1 MRIASSFSIRS
12 GVNRQGFSLVEV
24 VLAIG
29 VLAVAITALLGLLGP
44 TLMAVKNVVDTNKA
58 TASMGSIDSFI
69 QDQTPFN
76 TVYGWLDGADAIE
89 SLYVITVQDDL
100 DSVNT
105 RTVVLPEG
113 ELEASPDRQ
122 NIIGTSF
129 LVNLSKS
136 RLLDGQV
143 VAFPT
148 DTNPT
153 PPVYEYGANRG
164 AALPADPNDF
174 ALAYIPILVEIYRV
188 NIAPSGPLPD
198 PEVDA
203 NENNLILTYT
213 TAKNR

>member
-1 MRIASSFSIRS
+1 MRIASSFSIRP
-12 GVNRQGFSLVEV
+12 GDNRKGFSLVEV

-44 TLMAVKNVVDTNKA
+44 TLLAVKNVVDTNKA
-58 TASMGSIDSFI
+58 TASMGTIDSFI

-76 TVYGWLDGADAIE
+76 TVYGWLDGNDAIK
-89 SLYVITVQDDL
+89 SVFVFTVQDDL

-105 RTVVLPEG
+105 RTVVWDPDTG
-113 ELEASPDRQ
+113 AFADRQ

-148 DTNPT
+148 DTVPD
-153 PPVYEYGANRG
+153 PPDYEYGANRG
-164 AALPADPNDF
+164 AALPADPNNF

-188 NIAPSGPLPD
+188 NVAPVGPLPD
-198 PEVDA
+198 PDVDA